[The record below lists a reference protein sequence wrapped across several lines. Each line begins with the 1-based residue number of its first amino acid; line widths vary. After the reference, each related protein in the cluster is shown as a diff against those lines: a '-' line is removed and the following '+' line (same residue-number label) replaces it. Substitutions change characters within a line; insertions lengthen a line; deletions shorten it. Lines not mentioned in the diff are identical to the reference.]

1 MSKDQVKASWDLKT
15 TKVFIDL
22 CIELVQQGERKG
34 TSLTKKA
41 WGILADKFNAKTGR
55 AYTKPQFKNK
65 YDSLRKEW
73 QTWDRLLHETGL
85 RWDIEK
91 NTVSA
96 IDDWWEKKLVE
107 VPNYKKFRKR
117 GLQFR
122 DELTQLFGSVTTTE
136 PQLWALSPMT
146 LLSEGAPNDDMEE
159 GFGDNSEILG
169 TSTGIS
175 GEFYLVTFNENS
187 GGSRGN
193 IGIRQD
199 NNRGDRPGSSL
210 GIRRKSEAMKKKPTF
225 PIKISD
231 ALSRIAKANGS
242 DFQRGNDM
250 VSQAQA
256 RRLEEKA
263 RAYETSIMGVLSHL
277 KTIDEVFND
286 IDLFTRCTRLLMER
300 PEAREMYAALKDR
313 REQLVAV
320 LKHFTKNL

>member
-175 GEFYLVTFNENS
+175 GEFYLVTLMKIVEVV
-187 GGSRGN
+187 GAT
-193 IGIRQD
+193 
-199 NNRGDRPGSSL
+199 L
-210 GIRRKSEAMKKKPTF
+210 G
-225 PIKISD
+225 
-231 ALSRIAKANGS
+231 
-242 DFQRGNDM
+242 
-250 VSQAQA
+250 
-256 RRLEEKA
+256 
-263 RAYETSIMGVLSHL
+263 
-277 KTIDEVFND
+277 
-286 IDLFTRCTRLLMER
+286 
-300 PEAREMYAALKDR
+300 
-313 REQLVAV
+313 
-320 LKHFTKNL
+320 